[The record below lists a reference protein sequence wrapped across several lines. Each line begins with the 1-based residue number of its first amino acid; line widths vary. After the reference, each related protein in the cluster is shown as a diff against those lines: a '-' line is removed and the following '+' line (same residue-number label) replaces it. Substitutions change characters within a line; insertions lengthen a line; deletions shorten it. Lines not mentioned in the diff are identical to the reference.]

1 MKDQG
6 AALAK
11 WLLRLPGAS
20 ALPFRLN
27 RRGRCRISDLY
38 KGYDPKKLESWARA
52 YDHAVCA
59 RTLVTTT
66 SRPRQLEAHEVFAER
81 LHDGA
86 IGRAAS

>member
-6 AALAK
+6 AAVAK
-11 WLLRLPGAS
+11 WLLRLPSAS

-27 RRGRCRISDLY
+27 RRARYRVPDFY
-38 KGYDPKKLESWARA
+38 KGYDPKKLESRARDF
-52 YDHAVCA
+52 DHAVCA

-66 SRPRQLEAHEVFAER
+66 SRPRQLEAHEAFAER